1 MGGMKPGRR
10 KKMEGVKKDE
20 QHTLMELD
28 SISPI
33 HTSIA
38 PNVIVVLIYFI
49 FSNSP
54 RSLYYV

>member
-1 MGGMKPGRR
+1 MRTIDGRDEAWA

-33 HTSIA
+33 YTSIA

-49 FSNSP
+49 FFK
-54 RSLYYV
+54 

>member
-1 MGGMKPGRR
+1 MGGMKPGRKK

-33 HTSIA
+33 YTSI
-38 PNVIVVLIYFI
+38 
-49 FSNSP
+49 
-54 RSLYYV
+54 